1 MGPRNAHERKR
12 GILAVRG
19 VLEDELKQADR
30 SLAVAKA
37 REQEPAAIARPVQ
50 QRAGNAILFAD
61 DLVEFGG
68 VRITA
73 HDFLKG
79 PERLDILMTRQ
90 TDVAGVVKGVGRVDG
105 IGVALGDLLI
115 DAQRLAVALAFLRG
129 PRPVH
134 HRKRVP
140 AILPGKARGEAAL
153 DPPAAFRRPDQLGY
167 QPHGNEEQGDGCE
180 QKRAT
185 FEQRG
190 EQHGQ
195 EGLRANQRRPIGQAR
210 PEPCRRRRFSRP
222 SKWGAPSGLRPG
234 PERGRGRDAAVVEAD
249 DEAVQKEGGSFV
261 VVSVMDGAP
270 GAG

>member
-1 MGPRNAHERKR
+1 MSAPTMQE
-12 GILAVRG
+12 
-19 VLEDELKQADR
+19 
-30 SLAVAKA
+30 VAKRA
-37 REQEPAAIARPVQ
+37 NVALSTVSYALNGTRPVSEET
-50 QRAGNAILFAD
+50 RL
-61 DLVEFGG
+61 
-68 VRITA
+68 RIWQA
-73 HDFLKG
+73 MS
-79 PERLDILMTRQ
+79 E
-90 TDVAGVVKGVGRVDG
+90 
-105 IGVALGDLLI
+105 
-115 DAQRLAVALAFLRG
+115 
-129 PRPVH
+129 
-134 HRKRVP
+134 
-140 AILPGKARGEAAL
+140 
-153 DPPAAFRRPDQLGY
+153 LGY